1 MRDSINGLVDF
12 LSGLCENSF
21 TYHCERILFLFSGP
35 IHTDI
40 RSTEGINGQ
49 RSQGKCFILGFFF
62 IDAAIRLCDDYENSK
77 ISELVRDY
85 FKNFLLWLFP
95 EASLSSCFV

>member
-49 RSQGKCFILGFFF
+49 RSQGKCFILGFF
-62 IDAAIRLCDDYENSK
+62 LLTLQSDYATITK
-77 ISELVRDY
+77 IQKLV
-85 FKNFLLWLFP
+85 NLLEITLRIFYCGY
-95 EASLSSCFV
+95 SQKLV

>member
-49 RSQGKCFILGFFF
+49 RSQGKCFILGFF
-62 IDAAIRLCDDYENSK
+62 LLTLQSDYATITK
-77 ISELVRDY
+77 IQKLV
-85 FKNFLLWLFP
+85 NLLEITLRIFDCG
-95 EASLSSCFV
+95 SSQKLV

>member
-49 RSQGKCFILGFFF
+49 RSQGKCFILVF
-62 IDAAIRLCDDYENSK
+62 
-77 ISELVRDY
+77 
-85 FKNFLLWLFP
+85 FLLTLQSDYATITKIQKLVNLLEITLRIFYCGY
-95 EASLSSCFV
+95 SQKLV